1 MTTRLQSLNGDR
13 VLEITATKSV
23 NQRLSEQTVLRRKA
37 YLEASIARFQLQL
50 DEADADAYSQVVEF
64 LVALR
69 KRQGITQVEL
79 ARRLGRPQQFV
90 SFVETK
96 ERGLNV
102 VEFAVYVRALGGDPV
117 EAITQVY
124 AKLSED
130 VRI

>member
-1 MTTRLQSLNGDR
+1 MIPAQ
-13 VLEITATKSV
+13 
-23 NQRLSEQTVLRRKA
+23 
-37 YLEASIARFQLQL
+37 
-50 DEADADAYSQVVEF
+50 DAYGQVVDF

-102 VEFAVYVRALGGDPV
+102 VEFAVYVRALGADPT
-117 EAITQVY
+117 EAIAQLY
-124 AKLSED
+124 AQLPDD
-130 VRI
+130 VGI

>member
-1 MTTRLQSLNGDR
+1 M
-13 VLEITATKSV
+13 VTA
-23 NQRLSEQTVLRRKA
+23 N
-37 YLEASIARFQLQL
+37 
-50 DEADADAYSQVVEF
+50 DAYSQVVEF
-64 LVALR
+64 LIALR

-102 VEFAVYVRALGGDPV
+102 VEFAAYVRALGGDPL

-124 AKLSED
+124 AHLPED

>member
-1 MTTRLQSLNGDR
+1 MVPAQ
-13 VLEITATKSV
+13 
-23 NQRLSEQTVLRRKA
+23 
-37 YLEASIARFQLQL
+37 
-50 DEADADAYSQVVEF
+50 DAYSQVVEF

-96 ERGLNV
+96 ERGLNF
-102 VEFAVYVRALGGDPV
+102 VEFCAYVRALGADPEEV
-117 EAITQVY
+117 AI
-124 AKLSED
+124 KLIHDLPKD